1 MLALGVLAAATLGYT
16 VDTCP
21 SDSYCIQAAIESAP
35 LSLLAVQPNGQYMAV
50 TYGTILYMRN
60 TIDQTT
66 YGNQPPTFGLLTDST
81 SVVFTPDNQKLFLA
95 TSLGVL
101 SWNSL
106 PSSKF
111 VLMDSESSQ
120 TLAVSADSTLLAT
133 GPTLGRSP
141 EVVKIYNTDTLAEV
155 ASVLMSEGGVITELT
170 FSPDGAYLAY
180 CNAGEGVV
188 VVIRTADWT
197 RAFEYQLVGVNTVRF
212 SADSRAVLAT
222 SVFIRAV
229 VTWTAVTWRLGS
241 GTVAQVLLQLTDVTS
256 FAWSPDARRIAYE
269 SGTTVTVHQFDIV
282 TDPIVITTD
291 HAAGVMMFR
300 RDTLLQTC
308 AKESGHCKIWSI
320 PAAPTSIPTPSPT
333 SVPTASP
340 TAIPTS
346 VPTTIPT
353 ASPTASPTAI
363 PTPQAT
369 DIPSVPPT
377 ELPSVQPTNIPSVP
391 PTVEPSAE
399 TTNAPPSVCVQPS
412 TLTGTCASTL
422 QCALQIRHSEPV
434 RSVAFSPDSTT
445 LATGSVDGRV
455 RLFTA
460 SGTFL
465 RYAGCVDFV
474 AHDIA
479 FSPDSTRFAVGGDA
493 GNLVV
498 CDSATGEALL
508 HLAVHSSM
516 PVTRVSFSEDGAWV
530 ISAGSD
536 SAVSKYSAIVAG
548 EPDLVLQGYTRD
560 AVFSAG
566 GARIATVGTHVAD
579 PVVVWDADNGAQ
591 KEVLELTLGDVRT
604 LSFNSNATQLAR
616 GYPDGKV
623 RVWSDG
629 ADRLTLALPSGLLSD
644 AAFSPDDEHIA
655 AVGLQDVLVWDA
667 ASGAVVANLVA
678 HTSVVNRLAFS
689 SDSSRLA
696 TAGHDGIVYVWNL

>member
-1 MLALGVLAAATLGYT
+1 MLALGVLAAATLGGYT

-21 SDSYCIQAAIESAP
+21 PDSLCIQAAIEDGPVSH
-35 LSLLAVQPNGQYMAV
+35 LAVQPNGQYMAV
-50 TYGTILYMRN
+50 ANGDHMFVRLTNEQSTYGDQPDIFRIISLSTI
-60 TIDQTT
+60 
-66 YGNQPPTFGLLTDST
+66 T
-81 SVVFTPDNQKLFLA
+81 SVVFSPDNQQLFLA
-95 TSLGVL
+95 TGTTVSAY
-101 SWNSL
+101 NAL
-106 PSSKF
+106 PSSQSA
-111 VLMDSESSQ
+111 VVTSSPSQ

-133 GPTLGRSP
+133 GPTVASP
-141 EVVKIYNTDTLAEV
+141 GNDLEVVKIYNTDTLAEV
-155 ASVLMSEGGVITELT
+155 ASVLVSEGGVITELT

-212 SADSRAVLAT
+212 SADSSAVLAAST
-222 SVFIRAV
+222 TILQ
-229 VTWTAVTWRLGS
+229 VTRWILGDPV
-241 GTVAQVLLQLTDVTS
+241 GLMILPFKELTS
-256 FAWSPDARRIAYE
+256 FVWSPDARRIAYRSATGVNVYE
-269 SGTTVTVHQFDIV
+269 FDISSD
-282 TDPIVITTD
+282 TEFLHIWIGTD
-291 HAAGVMMFR
+291 HAGVMMFR

-320 PAAPTSIPTPSPT
+320 PAAS
-333 SVPTASP
+333 ALP
-340 TAIPTS
+340 TAIPT
-346 VPTTIPT
+346 
-353 ASPTASPTAI
+353 
-363 PTPQAT
+363 
-369 DIPSVPPT
+369 
-377 ELPSVQPTNIPSVP
+377 LQPTDIPSVP

-422 QCALQIRHSEPV
+422 HCALQIRHPEPV

-536 SAVSKYSAIVAG
+536 SAVRKYSAIVAG
-548 EPDLVLQGYTRD
+548 KPDLVLQGYTRD

>member
-1 MLALGVLAAATLGYT
+1 M
-16 VDTCP
+16 
-21 SDSYCIQAAIESAP
+21 
-35 LSLLAVQPNGQYMAV
+35 
-50 TYGTILYMRN
+50 
-60 TIDQTT
+60 
-66 YGNQPPTFGLLTDST
+66 
-81 SVVFTPDNQKLFLA
+81 
-95 TSLGVL
+95 
-101 SWNSL
+101 
-106 PSSKF
+106 
-111 VLMDSESSQ
+111 
-120 TLAVSADSTLLAT
+120 
-133 GPTLGRSP
+133 
-141 EVVKIYNTDTLAEV
+141 
-155 ASVLMSEGGVITELT
+155 
-170 FSPDGAYLAY
+170 
-180 CNAGEGVV
+180 
-188 VVIRTADWT
+188 
-197 RAFEYQLVGVNTVRF
+197 
-212 SADSRAVLAT
+212 
-222 SVFIRAV
+222 
-229 VTWTAVTWRLGS
+229 
-241 GTVAQVLLQLTDVTS
+241 
-256 FAWSPDARRIAYE
+256 
-269 SGTTVTVHQFDIV
+269 
-282 TDPIVITTD
+282 
-291 HAAGVMMFR
+291 
-300 RDTLLQTC
+300 
-308 AKESGHCKIWSI
+308 
-320 PAAPTSIPTPSPT
+320 
-333 SVPTASP
+333 
-340 TAIPTS
+340 
-346 VPTTIPT
+346 
-353 ASPTASPTAI
+353 
-363 PTPQAT
+363 
-369 DIPSVPPT
+369 
-377 ELPSVQPTNIPSVP
+377 
-391 PTVEPSAE
+391 
-399 TTNAPPSVCVQPS
+399 QPS

-422 QCALQIRHSEPV
+422 QCALQIRHPEPV

-474 AHDIA
+474 SHDIA

>member
-1 MLALGVLAAATLGYT
+1 MLALGVLAAATLGGYT

-21 SDSYCIQAAIESAP
+21 PDSYCIQASIEDRLVSH
-35 LSLLAVQPNGQYMAV
+35 LAVQPNGQYMAV
-50 TYGTILYMRN
+50 ASRTLMHARLTKEQYTYGDLPHI
-60 TIDQTT
+60 IA
-66 YGNQPPTFGLLTDST
+66 FGGYIVT
-81 SVVFTPDNQKLFLA
+81 SVVFTPDNQQLFV
-95 TSLGVL
+95 SLGKIVL
-101 SWNSL
+101 AYRSL
-106 PSSKF
+106 PSSE
-111 VLMDSESSQ
+111 VVRVTSREYQ

-133 GPTLGRSP
+133 GPTVAIPKIDP
-141 EVVKIYNTDTLAEV
+141 EVVKIYDTDTLAEV
-155 ASVLMSEGGVITELT
+155 ASVLVSEGGVITELT

-212 SADSRAVLAT
+212 SADSSAVLAT
-222 SVFIRAV
+222 SVIMRSV
-229 VTWTAVTWRLGS
+229 VRWILGT
-241 GTVAQVLLQLTDVTS
+241 GTVAQVLLRPTEVTTPV
-256 FAWSPDARRIAYE
+256 WSPDARRIAYR
-269 SGTTVTVHQFDIV
+269 SGTTVTVHQFDSS
-282 TDPIVITTD
+282 TDPIVITTV
-291 HAAGVMMFR
+291 HAVGVMMFR

-320 PAAPTSIPTPSPT
+320 PAA
-333 SVPTASP
+333 
-340 TAIPTS
+340 
-346 VPTTIPT
+346 TTL
-353 ASPTASPTAI
+353 PTAI
-363 PTPQAT
+363 PTPQPT
-369 DIPSVPPT
+369 DIPSVPT
-377 ELPSVQPTNIPSVP
+377 
-391 PTVEPSAE
+391 TVEPSAE

-422 QCALQIRHSEPV
+422 NCALQIRHPEPV

-536 SAVSKYSAIVAG
+536 SAVRKYSAIVAG
-548 EPDLVLQGYTRD
+548 KPDLVLQGYTRD

-566 GARIATVGTHVAD
+566 GARIATVGTNVAD

-623 RVWSDG
+623 RVWSGG

>member
-21 SDSYCIQAAIESAP
+21 SDSYCIQAAIESSRAP
-35 LSLLAVQPNGQYMAV
+35 LTHLAVQPNGQYMAITGRYTMV
-50 TYGTILYMRN
+50 VRLTNEQSTYG
-60 TIDQTT
+60 DQ
-66 YGNQPPTFGLLTDST
+66 PDTFGIGGDTIT
-81 SVVFTPDNQKLFLA
+81 SVVFTPDNQQVFLA
-95 TSLGVL
+95 IGTRVL
-101 SWNSL
+101 ACNSL
-106 PSSKF
+106 PSSAY
-111 VLMDSESSQ
+111 VVVASASSQ

-133 GPTLGRSP
+133 GPTVASP
-141 EVVKIYNTDTLAEV
+141 GNDLEVVKIYKTDTLDWV
-155 ASVLMSEGGVITELT
+155 TSVLVSEGGVITELT

-212 SADSRAVLAT
+212 SADSSAVLAASVT
-222 SVFIRAV
+222 SRWV
-229 VTWTAVTWRLGS
+229 VRWILGS
-241 GTVAQVLLQLTDVTS
+241 GTVAQALLRPTEVTTLV
-256 FAWSPDARRIAYE
+256 WSPDARRIAYG
-269 SGTTVTVHQFDIV
+269 SGTTVTVHQFDSS
-282 TDPIVITTD
+282 TDPIVITTV
-291 HAAGVMMFR
+291 HEVGVMMFR

-308 AKESGHCKIWSI
+308 ATESGHCKIWSI
-320 PAAPTSIPTPSPT
+320 PAAT
-333 SVPTASP
+333 VL
-340 TAIPTS
+340 
-346 VPTTIPT
+346 
-353 ASPTASPTAI
+353 PTAI
-363 PTPQAT
+363 PTPQ
-369 DIPSVPPT
+369 P
-377 ELPSVQPTNIPSVP
+377 PSVQPTNIPSVP

-422 QCALQIRHSEPV
+422 QCALQIRHPEPV

-536 SAVSKYSAIVAG
+536 SAVRKYSAIVAG

-623 RVWSDG
+623 RVWSGG

>member
-1 MLALGVLAAATLGYT
+1 MLALGVLAAATLGGYT

-21 SDSYCIQAAIESAP
+21 PDSLCIQAAIEDGPVSH
-35 LSLLAVQPNGQYMAV
+35 LAVQPNGQYMAV
-50 TYGTILYMRN
+50 TNGDHMFVRLTN
-60 TIDQTT
+60 EQST
-66 YGNQPPTFGLLTDST
+66 YGDQPDIFRIISLITIT
-81 SVVFTPDNQKLFLA
+81 SVVFSPDNQQLFLA
-95 TSLGVL
+95 TGTTVSAY
-101 SWNSL
+101 NAL
-106 PSSKF
+106 PSSQSA
-111 VLMDSESSQ
+111 VVTSSPSQ

-133 GPTLGRSP
+133 GPTVASP
-141 EVVKIYNTDTLAEV
+141 GNDLEVVKIYKTDTLDWV
-155 ASVLMSEGGVITELT
+155 TSVLVSEGGVITELT

-212 SADSRAVLAT
+212 SADSSAVLAASVT
-222 SVFIRAV
+222 SRWV
-229 VTWTAVTWRLGS
+229 VRWILGS
-241 GTVAQVLLQLTDVTS
+241 GTVAQALLRPTEVTTLV
-256 FAWSPDARRIAYE
+256 WSPDARRIAYG
-269 SGTTVTVHQFDIV
+269 SGTTVTVHQFDSS
-282 TDPIVITTD
+282 TDPIVITTVQPV
-291 HAAGVMMFR
+291 GVMMFR

-308 AKESGHCKIWSI
+308 ATESGFCKIWSI
-320 PAAPTSIPTPSPT
+320 PAA
-333 SVPTASP
+333 
-340 TAIPTS
+340 
-346 VPTTIPT
+346 TTL
-353 ASPTASPTAI
+353 PTAI
-363 PTPQAT
+363 PTPQP
-369 DIPSVPPT
+369 PSVPT
-377 ELPSVQPTNIPSVP
+377 
-391 PTVEPSAE
+391 TVEPSAE
-399 TTNAPPSVCVQPS
+399 TNAPPSVCVQPS

-422 QCALQIRHSEPV
+422 HCALQIRHPEPV